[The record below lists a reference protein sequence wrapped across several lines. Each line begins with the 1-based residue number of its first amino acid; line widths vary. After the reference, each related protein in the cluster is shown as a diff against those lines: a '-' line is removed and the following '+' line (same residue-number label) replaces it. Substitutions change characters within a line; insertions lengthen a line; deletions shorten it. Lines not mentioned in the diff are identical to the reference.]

1 MQTRLSVFRKLSFS
15 EKDRQKW
22 EQSQV
27 LTIHF
32 MSSEES
38 EVEDDH
44 EEVLIVKELP
54 WRSQKV
60 NRFFK
65 NLDDKEQE
73 HKTPQARRQAKK
85 RVRDRDVISSRP
97 VPSLADVPCWVF
109 AE

>member
-1 MQTRLSVFRKLSFS
+1 MHNRVSVFRKVSFS
-15 EKDRQKW
+15 DKDRQKW

-38 EVEDDH
+38 DVDE
-44 EEVLIVKELP
+44 EEVLVVKQLP

-60 NRFFK
+60 NRFL
-65 NLDDKEQE
+65 NGLDEKHEQ
-73 HKTPQARRQAKK
+73 HKSPQARRQEKR
-85 RVRDRDVISSRP
+85 RVRDRDVVSSRP
-97 VPSLADVPCWVF
+97 RPSLTDQPDWVF